1 MFWFTLTEKGIS
13 PTETEATHINEKV
26 AEKKSFRFPQRSA
39 NKDITL
45 MQIKS
50 EKGCTWWALA
60 RKMSDFISMLTHLGI
75 MMNDYDEWCIDSFLS
90 TLRWGNDFK
99 ASLCFQAASSAAE
112 IYDLTLPKE
121 WTNNLEMHLSQIKRE
136 ALHKIGWELMNIKRF
151 GSTDSSF
158 VRVNCRWPICYFKI
172 WLFSCKNCKNS
183 VNLEDVC
190 QGDLGKRKMG
200 DLITHFIL
208 RFKLKGQP
216 YNLQNTLS
224 PHTYA
229 CRKQSE
235 VKCLAQGH
243 FDVWTGG
250 ADDLL
255 SHSGFF
261 DFTACSASMK
271 RWRWKSTPPTL
282 LEGAQGRLCSNHN
295 LFT

>member
-75 MMNDYDEWCIDSFLS
+75 MMNDYDEWCIDSFLL

-136 ALHKIGWELMNIKRF
+136 ALHKIGWELMNVKQF

-158 VRVNCRWPICYFKI
+158 VRANCR
-172 WLFSCKNCKNS
+172 
-183 VNLEDVC
+183 
-190 QGDLGKRKMG
+190 
-200 DLITHFIL
+200 
-208 RFKLKGQP
+208 
-216 YNLQNTLS
+216 
-224 PHTYA
+224 
-229 CRKQSE
+229 
-235 VKCLAQGH
+235 
-243 FDVWTGG
+243 
-250 ADDLL
+250 
-255 SHSGFF
+255 
-261 DFTACSASMK
+261 
-271 RWRWKSTPPTL
+271 
-282 LEGAQGRLCSNHN
+282 
-295 LFT
+295 